1 MEPFGELDFDSLL
14 ISFVELPLV
23 RFVPHVNYKM
33 KLEHLVNMA
42 PQYSLFM
49 FGFKTTHSMQHF
61 KHVLDVGMETGNFR
75 VFWGR
80 TLELSDP
87 EVAAARPSRT
97 GSSHCTSGSLVP
109 STSHFGVLASWNFEV
124 SLLVLPFV
132 DVDHVHIW
140 YLGAAFACFAL
151 RMHGGDTYPRKSSRA
166 TQLLK
171 DHAQDSSTSL
181 PIDCSESETL
191 HL

>member
-80 TLELSDP
+80 TLELSAP

-109 STSHFGVLASWNFEV
+109 SASHFGVLASWNFEV
-124 SLLVLPFV
+124 SLLVL
-132 DVDHVHIW
+132 
-140 YLGAAFACFAL
+140 
-151 RMHGGDTYPRKSSRA
+151 
-166 TQLLK
+166 LLTLIMYIFGI
-171 DHAQDSSTSL
+171 SVLLSPVL
-181 PIDCSESETL
+181 P
-191 HL
+191 